1 LGLEGV
7 VAKRTGSIYLPGRRG
22 SAWIK
27 LKLQQHQEIVV
38 IGVRKGKGGR
48 SGGIGS
54 LLAAVPDEDGELRYA
69 GRVGTGFSAAQLA
82 AAEQRLR
89 GLARATPPVDDV
101 PAEDRSD
108 AWWVS
113 PSEVAEVSLAGRTRG
128 GRLRQA
134 SWRGW
139 RPDKSVDEV
148 RWEAS

>member
-1 LGLEGV
+1 M
-7 VAKRTGSIYLPGRRG
+7 
-22 SAWIK
+22 
-27 LKLQQHQEIVV
+27 
-38 IGVRKGKGGR
+38 
-48 SGGIGS
+48 
-54 LLAAVPDEDGELRYA
+54 
-69 GRVGTGFSAAQLA
+69 
-82 AAEQRLR
+82 
-89 GLARATPPVDDV
+89 DDI

-113 PSEVAEVSLAGRTRG
+113 PSEVAEVSLAGRTLG